1 MLKPPAHAKVFE
13 TTLLSCW
20 FGGNGILYSVSKPA
34 DRTIGNYNAL
44 FELYGKLSK
53 NGSEKLRTLGDVTK
67 TEHLSS
73 EVREYI
79 TIELPKYI
87 KAMALISATQLGSA
101 IGNFFI
107 KVNPQAYP
115 TQFFN
120 NPQDAE
126 EWLNAIGNLRMAQ
139 SGFKERRL

>member
-1 MLKPPAHAKVFE
+1 MLKPPPHAKVFE

-87 KAMALISATQLGSA
+87 KAVALISATQLGSA

>member
-139 SGFKERRL
+139 SGFKVRRL

>member
-1 MLKPPAHAKVFE
+1 
-13 TTLLSCW
+13 
-20 FGGNGILYSVSKPA
+20 
-34 DRTIGNYNAL
+34 
-44 FELYGKLSK
+44 LYGKLSK

-139 SGFKERRL
+139 SGFKVRRL

>member
-1 MLKPPAHAKVFE
+1 MLKPPPHAKVFE

-87 KAMALISATQLGSA
+87 KAVALISATQLGSA

-139 SGFKERRL
+139 SGFKVRRL